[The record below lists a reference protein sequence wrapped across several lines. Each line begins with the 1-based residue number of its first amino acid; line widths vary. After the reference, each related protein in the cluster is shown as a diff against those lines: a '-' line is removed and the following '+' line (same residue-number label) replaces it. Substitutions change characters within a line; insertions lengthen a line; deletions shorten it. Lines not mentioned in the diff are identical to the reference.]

1 MVRTGN
7 LNPNWKGGI
16 SKDRYRYKQI
26 QKQRYP
32 DRIKAREA
40 AAYAVKSGK
49 IPKRA
54 CEICGN
60 PNVQLHHDDYSRPLE
75 IRFLCVKHHREYHQG
90 IGVGIPQ
97 KCDKIKTPEETS
109 GN

>member
-7 LNPNWKGGI
+7 LNPNWKGVI

-40 AAYAVKSGK
+40 AAWAVRSGN
-49 IPKRA
+49 IPRRA
-54 CEICGN
+54 CEICRDQ
-60 PNVQLHHDDYSRPLE
+60 NVQLHHDDYSRPLE
-75 IRFLCVKHHREYHQG
+75 IRFLCSRHHREIRNG
-90 IGVGIPQ
+90 RGVGRTR
-97 KCDKIKTPEETS
+97 K
-109 GN
+109 